1 MPDVVETA
9 LSMTIASI
17 IFWPDINIRKE
28 LAANDIAKIDVIT
41 PGSTASYQ
49 IYNYLKIKDVLT
61 CLVEFVF
68 VVL

>member
-1 MPDVVETA
+1 
-9 LSMTIASI
+9 MTIASI
-17 IFWPDINIRKE
+17 IFWLDINIRKE
-28 LAANDIAKIDVIT
+28 LAASDVAMIDVIT
-41 PGSTASYQ
+41 PESTASYQ